1 MIFQS
6 INPATGEVIA
16 RYGAADDREVEA
28 TLARAQA
35 AFETWRRSTHA
46 ERAGVLQ
53 QMADAIEADEK
64 GLSELITLEMGK
76 PIAQALAEVRKCA
89 TLCRHYAEHGAA
101 YLAPE
106 EVRHAQGRAI
116 IVPE

>member
-1 MIFQS
+1 VPTDLQDQGDFMIFQS

-89 TLCRHYAEHGAA
+89 TLCRHYA
-101 YLAPE
+101 
-106 EVRHAQGRAI
+106 
-116 IVPE
+116 